1 MYLRVKFEVSSIILT
16 GFSYPPPKKKRKK
29 KNEPLKSTLRLGLNN
44 IKTSED
50 KRERNLNEGKFVLKP
65 PFKKEKTKVLST
77 SRYGI
82 CVSQIEKLIRGIWL
96 LKRKVQVF
104 CRFTL
109 LFKSN
114 FSHTRPSWTN
124 NENFIHLE
132 CLWFER

>member
-1 MYLRVKFEVSSIILT
+1 M
-16 GFSYPPPKKKRKK
+16 
-29 KNEPLKSTLRLGLNN
+29 
-44 IKTSED
+44 SED

-65 PFKKEKTKVLST
+65 SLKKEKTKVLST

-82 CVSQIEKLIRGIWL
+82 YVSQIEKLIRGIWL

-114 FSHTRPSWTN
+114 FSHTRLSWTN
-124 NENFIHLE
+124 KWKFHTSWMSLVWAIISTFNSNLLLCCVFH
-132 CLWFER
+132 ERGFRWILSSLVSSNLCALLSLK